1 MVRVERLPDVAPA
14 RNVRSKKLDAVRI
27 EGVKKLKEYVL
38 FRMIPTLPGFAPE
51 NFPHPEGSLDHADE
65 FSSLFEIQRRQIIR
79 KLIRPVKR
87 RLGLP
92 DYEPVWHKQVQNE
105 MARWGKEDL
114 GLSEKQLRQAMK
126 LVDEQMNQAVKL
138 QKDKTKKGR
147 LVRIKTLFRTKNNA
161 ENRSPKKLTPV
172 EKLAG

>member
-1 MVRVERLPDVAPA
+1 MTKPKDLLTPELCQRFITLPGERLIIAK
-14 RNVRSKKLDAVRI
+14 R
-27 EGVKKLKEYVL
+27 EHWFVKKLKEYVL

-51 NFPHPEGSLDHADE
+51 NFPHPEGLLDHADE

-114 GLSEKQLRQAMK
+114 GLSEKQYSLSNKKQRG
-126 LVDEQMNQAVKL
+126 EPFS
-138 QKDKTKKGR
+138 QKINSSGKTGWVNYLISSFQLK
-147 LVRIKTLFRTKNNA
+147 
-161 ENRSPKKLTPV
+161 
-172 EKLAG
+172 